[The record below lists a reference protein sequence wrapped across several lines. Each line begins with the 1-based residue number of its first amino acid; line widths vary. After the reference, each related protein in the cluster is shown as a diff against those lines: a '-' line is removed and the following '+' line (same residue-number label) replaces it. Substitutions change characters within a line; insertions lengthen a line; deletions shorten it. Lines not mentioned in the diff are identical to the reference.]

1 MDHNGDWVLQISYG
15 KGRISNSCS
24 LRYNL
29 SFQQG
34 MKEMRKRVCGINPC
48 QLDLISYCSLFCIEH
63 LWMDG
68 LFLQHSCTL
77 PFSTLLFSLPD
88 CFSLPPPLWKH
99 TSFLSV
105 AMRMI
110 LEGLVRRN
118 AWIQGRWENKSAYN
132 SFNQAADGCVM
143 PEPGVLCICMRYT
156 FPPEMEEGKAVM
168 AAYPV
173 CRFSISVF
181 AT

>member
-1 MDHNGDWVLQISYG
+1 MGIECFRFLMEKAESLTAVLWDI
-15 KGRISNSCS
+15 IF
-24 LRYNL
+24 L
-29 SFQQG
+29 SSKVWKRWG
-34 MKEMRKRVCGINPC
+34 RVCGINPC

-77 PFSTLLFSLPD
+77 SFSTLLFSLPD
-88 CFSLPPPLWKH
+88 CFSLPPPLWMH

-105 AMRMI
+105 AMQMI

-156 FPPEMEEGKAVM
+156 FPPEGG
-168 AAYPV
+168 
-173 CRFSISVF
+173 R
-181 AT
+181 